1 MTKPKTLEIKTM
13 KNIQKHPLPQN
24 NLSGPVQHVSGCQD
38 MDNSPEARFIRQ
50 AHELNERIKEINCLY
65 GISKIVEQDNISLE
79 EIYQQVMTLIPCS
92 WQYPEITCARC
103 IVHGIVYQTDNYK
116 DTCWKQSADIIAYRD
131 VIGVLNVCY
140 LEKMPDSHEGPFLKE
155 ERSLLNAIA
164 ERLGRTSEQKQ
175 AEKALFE
182 SEQQLKNQNQLLK
195 EKNIALR
202 EIMNQVIMEKK
213 NLEERVMDNVDQF
226 LLPLLDKIKNNA
238 TQIDLGYITL
248 LEDTLKHLTSSFGR
262 NMVRR
267 MPRLTPRE
275 NEICN
280 MIRSGLSSKEIAKVL
295 NISHRSVETYRN
307 YIRKKL
313 GIINQKI
320 NLASFLS
327 RLQ

>member
-1 MTKPKTLEIKTM
+1 MM
-13 KNIQKHPLPQN
+13 KNMQKHPLSPD
-24 NLSGPVQHVSGCQD
+24 SGSGSIKQVPEHQD
-38 MDNSPEARFIRQ
+38 MDNSPEAKFIKQ

-65 GISKIVEQDNISLE
+65 GISKIVEQNDISLE
-79 EIYQQVMTLIPCS
+79 EIYQKVMTLIPCS

-103 IVHGIVYQTDNYK
+103 IIQGKVYQTDNYQ
-116 DTCWKQSADIIAYRD
+116 DTCWKQSAEIIAYRE
-131 VIGVLNVCY
+131 VIGVISVCY
-140 LEKMPDSHEGPFLKE
+140 LEKMPDSHEGAFLKE

-164 ERLGRTSEQKQ
+164 ERLGRTSEQKH
-175 AEKALFE
+175 AEKALHE
-182 SEQQLKNQNQLLK
+182 SEQQLKHQNQLLK

-226 LLPLLDKIKNNA
+226 IIPLLDKLKNNGS
-238 TQIDLGYITL
+238 QIDIGYINL
-248 LEDTLKHLTSSFGR
+248 LEDTLTQLTSDFGS

-280 MIRSGLSSKEIAKVL
+280 MIRSGLSSKEIAKLL

-313 GIINQKI
+313 GIINQKV
-320 NLASFLS
+320 NLATFLS

>member
-1 MTKPKTLEIKTM
+1 M
-13 KNIQKHPLPQN
+13 KKSKHIQQHPPAG
-24 NLSGPVQHVSGCQD
+24 SSVSLQRVPGVPD
-38 MDNSPEARFIRQ
+38 IDNSPEARFIRQ

-79 EIYQQVMTLIPCS
+79 TIYQKVVVLIPCS

-103 IVHGIVYQTDNYK
+103 IIHGNIYQTDNYR
-116 DTCWKQSADIIAYRD
+116 DTCWKQSADIVAYRD
-131 VIGVLNVCY
+131 VIGMISVCY

-164 ERLGRTSEQKQ
+164 ERLGRTSEQKK

-202 EIMNQVIMEKK
+202 EVMNQMILEKK

-226 LLPLLDKIKNNA
+226 LLPIVDKLKNSGS
-238 TQIDLGYITL
+238 QIDIGYLTL
-248 LEDTLKHLTSSFGR
+248 LEDTLKQLTSAFGNNLAR
-262 NMVRR
+262 C
-267 MPRLTPRE
+267 MPRFTPRE

-280 MIRSGLSSKEIAKVL
+280 MIRSGLSSKEIARIL

-313 GIINQKI
+313 GIINQKV
-320 NLASFLS
+320 NLATFLS
-327 RLQ
+327 TLK

>member
-1 MTKPKTLEIKTM
+1 M
-13 KNIQKHPLPQN
+13 KNIQKRPLSRDNISESDQQIAKN
-24 NLSGPVQHVSGCQD
+24 QI
-38 MDNSPEARFIRQ
+38 MDNTPEGKFIRQ

-65 GISKIVEQDNISLE
+65 GISKIVEQDDISLE
-79 EIYQQVMTLIPCS
+79 EIYQKVITLIPCS
-92 WQYPEITCARC
+92 WQYPEITCAQC
-103 IVHGIVYQTDNYK
+103 IIHGIVYQTDNYM
-116 DTCWKQSADIIAYRD
+116 DTCWKQSADIIVYRK
-131 VIGVLNVCY
+131 VIGIISVCY
-140 LEKMPDSHEGPFLKE
+140 LEKMPDNHEGPFLKE

-182 SEQQLKNQNQLLK
+182 SEQQLKQQNQLLK

-226 LLPLLDKIKNNA
+226 LLPLLDKLKNSGS
-238 TQIDLGYITL
+238 QIDIGYITL
-248 LEDTLKHLTSSFGR
+248 LEDTLKHLTSAFGS
-262 NMVRR
+262 NMARR

-313 GIINQKI
+313 GIINQKV
-320 NLASFLS
+320 NLATFLS
-327 RLQ
+327 NLQ

>member
-1 MTKPKTLEIKTM
+1 MKKTK
-13 KNIQKHPLPQN
+13 KHQPPLDGV
-24 NLSGPVQHVSGCQD
+24 SGPVQHVPGILD
-38 MDNSPEARFIRQ
+38 MDDCPESQFMRQ

-65 GISKIVEQDNISLE
+65 GISKIVEKDDISLE
-79 EIYQQVMTLIPCS
+79 EIYQEVIRLIPCS
-92 WQYPEITCARC
+92 WQYPDITCARC
-103 IVHGIVYQTDNYK
+103 IIHGKTYQTDNYQ

-131 VIGVLNVCY
+131 VIGVISVCY
-140 LEKMPDSHEGPFLKE
+140 LEKTPDSHEGPFLKE
-155 ERSLLNAIA
+155 ERSLINAIA

-202 EIMNQVIMEKK
+202 EIMNQVITEKK
-213 NLEERVMDNVDQF
+213 NLEERVMENVDQF
-226 LLPLLDKIKNNA
+226 LLPLVDKLKNSGS
-238 TQIDLGYITL
+238 QIDIGYLNL
-248 LEDTLKHLTSSFGR
+248 LEDTLKQLTSAFGSKMAR
-262 NMVRR
+262 NM
-267 MPRLTPRE
+267 PKLTPRE

-280 MIRSGLSSKEIAKVL
+280 MIRSGLSSKEIARIL

-320 NLASFLS
+320 NLASYLS
-327 RLQ
+327 TLK